1 MSIWF
6 IVAMIALNAG
16 GAIFSAKERNAEVA
30 ILMVAGVM
38 ANVSALLM
46 AMRAA

>member
-6 IVAMIALNAG
+6 ICALIALQVG
-16 GAIFSAKERNAEVA
+16 GALFAAFDKKLDLS
-30 ILMVAGVM
+30 ILMVAGIM